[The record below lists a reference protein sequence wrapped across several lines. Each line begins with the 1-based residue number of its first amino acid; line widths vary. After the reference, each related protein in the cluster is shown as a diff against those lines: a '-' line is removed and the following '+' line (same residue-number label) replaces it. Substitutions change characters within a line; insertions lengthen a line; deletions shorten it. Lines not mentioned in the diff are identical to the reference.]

1 MSIQLLNDNELV
13 QLYIGGNEESLSVLL
28 TRHKRK
34 IFSSIMV
41 VVKNKALAEDIFQ
54 DTFFKVIQTLKRGQY
69 SEEGKFLP
77 WVIRIARNLIIDHFR
92 RIKKMPPVPVYVNEE
107 GEEVSVFNTLAS
119 DTAEPDNFDE
129 TAKFKK
135 SIRSIINELPADQR
149 EVVIMRTYYD
159 MSFKEIADVTN
170 VSINTALGRMRYGLL
185 NLKKL
190 IEEKKLEVSFR

>member
-1 MSIQLLNDNELV
+1 MSIELLNDNELV

-92 RIKKMPPVPVYVNEE
+92 RIKKMPPVPIYVNEE
-107 GEEVSVFNTLAS
+107 GEEISVFNTLAS
-119 DTAEPDNFDE
+119 DTQEPDNFDE

-190 IEEKKLEVSFR
+190 IEERKLEVSFR

>member
-13 QLYIGGNEESLSVLL
+13 QLYIDGNEESLSVLL
-28 TRHKRK
+28 MRHKRK

-69 SEEGKFLP
+69 NEEGKFLP

-107 GEEVSVFNTLAS
+107 GEEISVFNTLPS
-119 DTAEPDNFDE
+119 EDENKNIDE
-129 TAKFKK
+129 TIKFKK
-135 SIRSIINELPADQR
+135 SIRAIINELPADQR

-159 MSFKEIADVTN
+159 MSFKEIADFTN

-185 NLKKL
+185 NLKKI
-190 IEEKKLEVSFR
+190 IEEKKLEVSL

>member
-13 QLYIGGNEESLSVLL
+13 QLYIGGNEESLSILL

-92 RIKKMPPVPVYVNEE
+92 KIKKMPPVPVYVNEE
-107 GEEVSVFNTLAS
+107 GEEVSIFNSLAS
-119 DTAEPDNFDE
+119 DSETDNFDGN
-129 TAKFKK
+129 AKFKK

-185 NLKKL
+185 NLKKM
-190 IEEKKLEVSFR
+190 IEEKNLEVSYR

>member
-13 QLYIGGNEESLSVLL
+13 QLYINGNEESLSVLL

-69 SEEGKFLP
+69 NEEGKFLP

-92 RIKKMPPVPVYVNEE
+92 RIKKMPPVPVYVNDE
-107 GEEVSVFNTLAS
+107 GEEISVFNTLAS
-119 DTAEPDNFDE
+119 DEESKNVDE
-129 TAKFKK
+129 SQKFKK
-135 SIRSIINELPADQR
+135 SIRAIISELPADQR

-159 MSFKEIADVTN
+159 MSFKEIADFTN

-190 IEEKKLEVSFR
+190 IEEKKLEVSI

>member
-13 QLYIGGNEESLSVLL
+13 QLYIGGNEDSLSILL
-28 TRHKRK
+28 NRHKRK

-69 SEEGKFLP
+69 NEEGKFLP

-92 RIKKMPPVPVYVNEE
+92 RIKKMPPVPVYINEE

-119 DTAEPDNFDE
+119 DQPVDDYDE
-129 TAKFKK
+129 TVKFKK
-135 SIRSIINELPADQR
+135 SIRAIINELPADQR

-159 MSFKEIADVTN
+159 MSFKEIADFTN

-190 IEEKKLEVSFR
+190 IEEKNLEVSFR

>member
-1 MSIQLLNDNELV
+1 MSIELLNDNELV

-107 GEEVSVFNTLAS
+107 GEEISVFNTLAS
-119 DTAEPDNFDE
+119 DTQEPDNFDE

-190 IEEKKLEVSFR
+190 IEERKLEVSFR